1 MKLSPNAK
9 ITEIKPTVPF
19 SVVGIGMT
27 TVDYLLIV
35 PELPS
40 FGKQLQASEFLRQG
54 GGPVATALVGLA
66 KLGIPVAYIGRVG
79 NDSEGQFIRQ
89 SFIEAKVDV
98 THLDMQDNASSR
110 IAMVLV
116 DEQTGERCFTSRPG
130 NYEEIDEAEI
140 DRSVISNTQILHLDN
155 AEPHTIRAA
164 QIAQNSGTLVVFDGT
179 WYSELLDA
187 FLPLVDVAIV
197 SNVFVKRW
205 MPNVSPE
212 IALDQLA
219 SYGIKT
225 CAVTMGEEGVIV
237 QQDGQK
243 FHWPSFSVEVV
254 DTTGAGDAF
263 HAGFIYGLLQEWSLE
278 RIVQFASAVAALN
291 CMHLGGR
298 TGLPDLPTVEQF
310 LSQRN
315 S

>member
-1 MKLSPNAK
+1 
-9 ITEIKPTVPF
+9 
-19 SVVGIGMT
+19 
-27 TVDYLLIV
+27 
-35 PELPS
+35 
-40 FGKQLQASEFLRQG
+40 
-54 GGPVATALVGLA
+54 
-66 KLGIPVAYIGRVG
+66 
-79 NDSEGQFIRQ
+79 
-89 SFIEAKVDV
+89 
-98 THLDMQDNASSR
+98 
-110 IAMVLV
+110 
-116 DEQTGERCFTSRPG
+116 
-130 NYEEIDEAEI
+130 
-140 DRSVISNTQILHLDN
+140 
-155 AEPHTIRAA
+155 
-164 QIAQNSGTLVVFDGT
+164 
-179 WYSELLDA
+179 
-187 FLPLVDVAIV
+187 
-197 SNVFVKRW
+197 